1 MPLFISCRSS
11 GEKLIKCQAIC
22 SCVIM
27 SLILM
32 TTLFYKALI
41 LQGEIWCWSLLRLKG
56 LMITFLKHRKTVRT
70 IEMYSWRGYIW
81 IWNIWIWKVKKP
93 ERHSR
98 MVLVLEEIFIISYT
112 CYIVFIATWFHI
124 VFFLVSGVCLA
135 TCCHTTS
142 VNQRTLK
149 KKGINGY
156 F

>member
-11 GEKLIKCQAIC
+11 GKKLIKYQANS

-27 SLILM
+27 SVILM
-32 TTLFYKALI
+32 TTLFYKASI
-41 LQGEIWCWSLLRLKG
+41 LQGEIWCWSLLGLKG
-56 LMITFLKHRKTVRT
+56 LMITFLKHRNTVRT

-93 ERHSR
+93 ERHSG

-124 VFFLVSGVCLA
+124 LFLVSGVCLA

-142 VNQRTLK
+142 VNQRTFK
-149 KKGINGY
+149 KTGINGY